1 MLFIKLIIIKNII
14 KIIKIETIILT
25 LKSSMRFVLATIK
38 AQGKRANI
46 NDQNSFNVV
55 LGVLFLLKNSNYIN
69 NSIKSAYIK

>member
-1 MLFIKLIIIKNII
+1 
-14 KIIKIETIILT
+14 
-25 LKSSMRFVLATIK
+25 MRFVLATIK